1 MANRKHDIE
10 RYLRGELSPS
20 EMHAL
25 EKAAL
30 SDPFLAEA
38 LEGVEQTGADDFLF
52 DLHKLNKSVRFR
64 TRGKKRNN
72 KIIKMWGWTVGIA
85 ASVLLIAVA
94 GFLVVNLLKDQRQNL
109 SMAEKQEAVPPPE
122 AGTSADT
129 VARPLDE
136 DEVAEAPDL
145 KPAAPSSAY
154 EAPAVRPGST
164 SRKPAEGETL
174 SARESTPESDLAKD
188 QPTDVKQDKQQS
200 SEGFIASND
209 QTESQDDPDAKK
221 EALAKEQALN
231 DSRVESKQDPVAGG
245 EKISSAPVFRSGDA
259 AGRDAD
265 KSKAKSEPDR
275 SGAVA
280 RSIASELK
288 LLKGNVISADDGSAL
303 PGVNVIIK
311 GTNIGTITDVEG
323 NFHLSLPADQTEIVF
338 SSIGFE
344 STEVAVGDKEE
355 VDVKLESD
363 VSQLSEVVVTGYSS
377 DDFATE
383 EVPFRFAEPEGGRSA
398 FKTYLSKSLQYP
410 AEAVTN
416 GAEGKVTVRF
426 TVEPDGKLTDFEVI
440 KGIGYGCEEALIKL
454 IQKGPTWKPSTK
466 NNQPL
471 RDQVRVRYRFELPE
485 KR

>member
-1 MANRKHDIE
+1 
-10 RYLRGELSPS
+10 
-20 EMHAL
+20 MHAL

-64 TRGKKRNN
+64 TRGKKRKN
-72 KIIKMWGWTVGIA
+72 KGIKMWGWTVGIA

-109 SMAEKQEAVPPPE
+109 SMAEKQEAAPAPE
-122 AGTSADT
+122 AGPSADT
-129 VARPLDE
+129 VAIPLEE
-136 DEVAEAPDL
+136 DEAAEVRDL
-145 KPAAPSSAY
+145 KPAAPSSADDT
-154 EAPAVRPGST
+154 PIVRP
-164 SRKPAEGETL
+164 RIANKKPAATETIAERETAPEGDLVTDE
-174 SARESTPESDLAKD
+174 PSDTKQDAQRSVEGYIASKD
-188 QPTDVKQDKQQS
+188 QTG
-200 SEGFIASND
+200 SED
-209 QTESQDDPDAKK
+209 EPDAAKK
-221 EALAKEQALN
+221 EARAKEQALS
-231 DSRVESKQDPVAGG
+231 DSSVESKQDPVASG
-245 EKISSAPVFRSGDA
+245 EKIAAAPAFRSGDA

-265 KSKAKSEPDR
+265 KDSKAKSELSR
-275 SGAVA
+275 TGAIA
-280 RSIASELK
+280 RSMAGELK

-471 RDQVRVRYRFELPE
+471 RDQVRVRYKFELPE

>member
-1 MANRKHDIE
+1 MGNRKHDIE

-64 TRGKKRNN
+64 TRGKKRKN
-72 KIIKMWGWTVGIA
+72 KTIKMWGWTVGIA

-94 GFLVVNLLKDQRQNL
+94 GFLVVNLVNDQRQNL
-109 SMAEKQEAVPPPE
+109 SMAEEQEAVPAPKNNTSPDTLAGPLEENE
-122 AGTSADT
+122 AA
-129 VARPLDE
+129 
-136 DEVAEAPDL
+136 EVADAKSGTRSDADDTPTI
-145 KPAAPSSAY
+145 
-154 EAPAVRPGST
+154 RPGIAN
-164 SRKPAEGETL
+164 RKPAERET
-174 SARESTPESDLAKD
+174 APESDLNKD
-188 QPTDVKQDKQQS
+188 QPSDVKQDAKRYGYAA
-200 SEGFIASND
+200 SEI
-209 QTESQDDPDAKK
+209 QTESADAVDSVRV
-221 EALAKEQALN
+221 EALAREQALN
-231 DSRVESKQDPVAGG
+231 ESKSETHQDPVASG
-245 EKISSAPVFRSGDA
+245 EKISAAPAFRGADTE
-259 AGRDAD
+259 GGDAD
-265 KSKAKSEPDR
+265 KKLKAKSELSR
-275 SGAVA
+275 TGATA
-280 RSIASELK
+280 RSITKDLK

-303 PGVNVIIK
+303 PGVNVVIK
-311 GTNIGTITDVEG
+311 GTNIGTVTDVQG

-338 SSIGFE
+338 SFIGFE

-383 EVPFRFAEPEGGRSA
+383 EVPFRFAEPEGGRGA
-398 FKTYLSKSLQYP
+398 FKTYLSKSLKYP

-426 TVEPDGKLTDFEVI
+426 TVEPDGKLTNFEVI
-440 KGIGYGCEEALIKL
+440 KGIGYGCEEELIKL

-471 RDQVRVRYRFELPE
+471 RDQVRVRYKFELP
-485 KR
+485 KKQ

>member
-1 MANRKHDIE
+1 
-10 RYLRGELSPS
+10 
-20 EMHAL
+20 MHAL

-64 TRGKKRNN
+64 TRGKKRKN

-109 SMAEKQEAVPPPE
+109 SMAEKQETVPVPE
-122 AGTSADT
+122 TGVADT
-129 VARPLDE
+129 VAGPLEKSDAA
-136 DEVAEAPDL
+136 EVPDP
-145 KPAAPSSAY
+145 KPAAPSSADD
-154 EAPAVRPGST
+154 APTLRPGIA
-164 SRKPAEGETL
+164 SRKPAE
-174 SARESTPESDLAKD
+174 RESISERETTPESDLVKD
-188 QPTDVKQDKQQS
+188 EPAQVKQDAQQTV
-200 SEGFIASND
+200 EGFIASKD
-209 QTESQDDPDAKK
+209 QTRSEDEADAAKE

-231 DSRVESKQDPVAGG
+231 DNKSESRQDPVASG
-245 EKISSAPVFRSGDA
+245 EKVSAAPAFRSGDA

-265 KSKAKSEPDR
+265 KELKGKSEVSR
-275 SGAVA
+275 TGATA
-280 RSIASELK
+280 RAMVSELK

-311 GTNIGTITDVEG
+311 GTNMGTVTDVEG

-398 FKTYLSKSLQYP
+398 FKSYLSKSLKYP
-410 AEAVTN
+410 AEAVTS

-426 TVEPDGKLTDFEVI
+426 TVEPDGKLTEFEVI
-440 KGIGYGCEEALIKL
+440 KGIGHGCEEALIQL

-471 RDQVRVRYRFELPE
+471 RDQVRVRYKFELPE